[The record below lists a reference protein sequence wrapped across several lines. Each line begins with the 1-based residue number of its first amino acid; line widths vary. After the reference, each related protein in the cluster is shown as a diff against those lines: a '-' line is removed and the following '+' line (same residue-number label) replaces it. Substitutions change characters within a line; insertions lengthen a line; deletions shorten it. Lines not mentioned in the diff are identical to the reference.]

1 MPRLSARR
9 KAAILEAYVRY
20 GSVRT
25 TAFVMGASLLTVRRI
40 AKAAGVL
47 KPHARPWSTIPSA
60 DELRRLLAELGT
72 YQAVADACGCH
83 RNTIHN
89 RLYGRTQ

>member
-1 MPRLSARR
+1 MPRTSPRR
-9 KAAILEAYVRY
+9 EAAILETYRRC

-25 TAFVMGASLLTVRRI
+25 TAFVMAASLLTIRRI

-60 DELRRLLAELGT
+60 DELRRMLAELGT
-72 YQAVADACGCH
+72 HQAVADACGCH
-83 RNTIHN
+83 RNTVHN
-89 RLYGRTQ
+89 RLYGRTR